1 MLQIKPEYLLT
12 ISVADA
18 ITDGFS
24 GIHGID
30 LTIKL
35 EEPTRSICSN
45 LMSNALSLRERFKR
59 ERHKV
64 TRRGKVD
71 IFVEHEKDCWI
82 VELKGFNPSLAEI
95 NKDHVRLIEFLSANN
110 WDNKCQG
117 TFLAFRSTLARHL
130 NPNFRRKRLNSG
142 VKPLSAEVRK
152 RKKGL
157 AIRINI
163 EVTVSILF
171 GLEVWVFATLRF
183 VKEVL
188 MENPFVKSCVWCWV
202 AFLRGHGGTLPIQ
215 TRGYQLP
222 NIYPAERNVERF
234 ESSSS
239 HQISCCGGFAA

>member
-1 MLQIKPEYLLT
+1 MLQIKPEHLLT

-35 EEPTRSICSN
+35 EELIRSICSN
-45 LMSNALSLRERFKR
+45 LMSNALGLRERFRR

-95 NKDHVRLIEFLSANN
+95 NKDLVRLIEFLSANN

-117 TFLAFRSTLARHL
+117 AFPAFRSTLARYL
-130 NPNFRRKRLNSG
+130 SPNSSFKPT
-142 VKPLSAEVRK
+142 PLSAEVRK

-188 MENPFVKSCVWCWV
+188 MENPFVKSCVWCGV

-222 NIYPAERNVERF
+222 NSYPAERNVERF